1 MTDVLEALT
10 RDHAIE
16 RNLGPDGRTWGIT
29 RKTRNNLVEIVKLD
43 GPECREIPKGLS
55 GQFTKE
61 LLAEAAITKHLME
74 MWKMAE
80 ETKQRSEALKR
91 TSKAKESKE
100 KEE

>member
-29 RKTRNNLVEIVKLD
+29 RKTRNNLVEIIPVD
-43 GPECREIPKGLS
+43 GPECRVLPDGLR

-61 LLAEAAITKHLME
+61 MLAEAAITKFLTE
-74 MWKMAE
+74 MWNMSEA
-80 ETKQRSEALKR
+80 TKQRSESLKR
-91 TSKAKESKE
+91 TAKTV

>member
-29 RKTRNNLVEIVKLD
+29 RKTRNNLVEVTQVD
-43 GPECREIPKGLS
+43 GPKCQALPDGLR

-61 LLAEAAITKHLME
+61 MLAEAAITKFLEE
-74 MWKMAE
+74 MWKM
-80 ETKQRSEALKR
+80 SEAK
-91 TSKAKESKE
+91 SQPKQKE
-100 KEE
+100 K